1 MAEPIIEP
9 TPTEPTPTEPT
20 PPEPKEPPAEPKPS
34 FTQSDIDKAVEA
46 AVKAAKEGWDK
57 ERSEAERLAKLS
69 KDEREKEQFRLDREK
84 LDADRAKLDRELL
97 VHEAAKQLREKGVPE
112 MFAERVIGKD
122 ADETKSNIDGFAKEW
137 SDAIQSGINER
148 LKGSPPP
155 MPGGGSPGASMADVI
170 KNSIT
175 QGF

>member
-9 TPTEPTPTEPT
+9 TTTEPAPTGPTTTEPT
-20 PPEPKEPPAEPKPS
+20 PPEPKGPPADPQPS

-84 LDADRAKLDRELL
+84 LDADRAKLDSCARR
-97 VHEAAKQLREKGVPE
+97 ACRKCLR
-112 MFAERVIGKD
+112 
-122 ADETKSNIDGFAKEW
+122 N
-137 SDAIQSGINER
+137 
-148 LKGSPPP
+148 
-155 MPGGGSPGASMADVI
+155 AS
-170 KNSIT
+170 
-175 QGF
+175 

>member
-1 MAEPIIEP
+1 MAEPIIDPVPAEP
-9 TPTEPTPTEPT
+9 TEPTEPTPADPPADPT
-20 PPEPKEPPAEPKPS
+20 PAAS
-34 FTQSDIDKAVEA
+34 FTQDDIDKAVAA
-46 AVKAAKEGWDK
+46 AVAAAKEGWDK

-69 KDEREKEQFRLDREK
+69 KDEREKEQLRLDREK

-97 VHEAAKQLREKGVPE
+97 VHEAAKQLREKGVPDS
-112 MFAERVIGKD
+112 FAERVIGKD

-137 SDAIQSGINER
+137 GDAIQSGINER

-155 MPGGGSPGASMADVI
+155 MPGGGARETSMADVI